1 MKKNLSRAT
10 AVLGAVLLAAP
21 LMTFGAATMAT
32 SAGATVS
39 TRLLTCAGK
48 PTTKPSAYLLSCADA
63 GAGWNTM
70 SWSQWNA
77 TSALG
82 RGVLRQ
88 NNCTPNCVSGT
99 FISYRATV
107 TLSHVIDT
115 KKYGDLFSKAVFHY
129 SEGGKSRTET
139 FGLAD

>member
-10 AVLGAVLLAAP
+10 AVTGAVLLAAP
-21 LMTFGAATMAT
+21 LMTLGGAALTANAGAAT
-32 SAGATVS
+32 SP
-39 TRLLTCAGK
+39 RLLTCTEK
-48 PTTKPSAYLLSCADA
+48 PTTKPSTYILSCADA
-63 GAGWNTM
+63 GAGWNDMT
-70 SWSQWNA
+70 WSRWNS
-77 TSALG
+77 TSAIG
-82 RGVLRQ
+82 RGILRQ
-88 NNCTPNCVSGT
+88 NNCTPNCVSGK

-129 SEGGKSRTET
+129 TEDGKAKTES

>member
-1 MKKNLSRAT
+1 MKKYLSRTT
-10 AVLGAVLLAAP
+10 AVLGAALLAVP
-21 LMTFGAATMAT
+21 LMSLGAASIAT
-32 SAGATVS
+32 TAGATTA
-39 TRLLTCAGK
+39 TRLLTCTGK
-48 PTTKPSAYLLSCADA
+48 PTTKPSAYILSCADA
-63 GAGWNTM
+63 GAGWDAM

-77 TSALG
+77 TSAIG

-88 NNCTPNCVSGT
+88 NNCTPNCASGT

-129 SEGGKSRTET
+129 TEGGKARTET

>member
-21 LMTFGAATMAT
+21 LMTLGGVALSANAGAAT
-32 SAGATVS
+32 SA
-39 TRLLTCAGK
+39 RLLTCTEK
-48 PTTKPSAYLLSCADA
+48 LTTKPSAYILSCADA

-70 SWSQWNA
+70 SWSRWNS
-77 TSALG
+77 TSAIG
-82 RGVLRQ
+82 RGILRQ
-88 NNCTPNCVSGT
+88 NNCTPDCVSGK
-99 FISYRATV
+99 FINYRATV

-129 SEGGKSRTET
+129 TEGGKLRTET